1 MNMKSTI
8 EVNEAKFETEVLK
21 SSQPVLVEFATRWS
35 FPSMT
40 LDGVLEEGSS
50 DQRNLRRSKLI
61 CSSQKD

>member
-8 EVNEAKFETEVLK
+8 EVNEAKFETEVLN
-21 SSQPVLVEFATRWS
+21 SSQPVLVEFAPQWS

-40 LDGVLEEGSS
+40 LDGVLEEGSL